1 MTNGTSV
8 SSGRCVIS
16 RTTKL
21 AYLQPEVGNQ
31 LVVTLKKESSLTNT
45 TYSVESE
52 LIKNANMTIAS
63 LESILSYKAKKH
75 TLR

>member
-8 SSGRCVIS
+8 SSGRFVIS

-31 LVVTLKKESSLTNT
+31 LVVTLKKESSLTKT

-52 LIKNANMTIAS
+52 LIKNANRTIAPI
-63 LESILSYKAKKH
+63 ESILSYKAKKP
-75 TLR
+75 TIR

>member
-31 LVVTLKKESSLTNT
+31 LVVTLKKESSLTKT
-45 TYSVESE
+45 TYFVESE
-52 LIKNANMTIAS
+52 LIKNANRDNSAN
-63 LESILSYKAKKH
+63 ESILSYIA
-75 TLR
+75 LPLDML

>member
-31 LVVTLKKESSLTNT
+31 LVVTLKKEGSLTNT
-45 TYSVESE
+45 TYSVESV
-52 LIKNANMTIAS
+52 LIKNANRTIAAI
-63 LESILSYKAKKH
+63 ESILNYKAKKL